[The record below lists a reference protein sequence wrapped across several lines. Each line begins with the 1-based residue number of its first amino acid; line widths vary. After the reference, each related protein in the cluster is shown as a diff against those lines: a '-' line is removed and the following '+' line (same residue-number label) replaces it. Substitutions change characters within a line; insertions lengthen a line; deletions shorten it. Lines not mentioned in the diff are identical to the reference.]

1 MRVHQLSICFPV
13 EYHVFDYFALLCEKV
28 LTFLQSSAKFTRM
41 KRAQHDI
48 IVKDLARKM
57 VFVNGPRQ
65 VGKTSLAF
73 AISKGFE
80 KSLYLNYDN
89 ISHRDII
96 RKADWLPDTRLL
108 ILDELHKMEGWKNYL
123 KGIYDTKPAHQQI
136 LVTGSARLE
145 AFRQSGDSL
154 AGRFFRHR
162 LNPLS
167 MAEIPDS
174 TGNTLDLLLE
184 RGGFPEPFLSE
195 STDDVNRWRLL
206 YIDGLIRTDILDFE
220 KIHDFR
226 AIQLTLELLRRRVG
240 SPVSWSSLAR
250 DVNCSP
256 NTIKRYVEILE
267 SIFII
272 FRVHPFHRNIGRSL
286 LKEPKIYF
294 YDTGM
299 VIGDEGIR
307 LENLVAISL
316 LKHLNWIED
325 CKGRRSELKTL
336 RTKEKKEVDF
346 VMVEDGEPKLIV
358 EVKLSDT
365 NISPSLNY
373 FHKKYGFNAVQVVK
387 NTNIERMVEGIQLRR
402 AVNFLKDLII

>member
-1 MRVHQLSICFPV
+1 
-13 EYHVFDYFALLCEKV
+13 
-28 LTFLQSSAKFTRM
+28 M
-41 KRAQHDI
+41 KRAQQDI

-57 VFVNGPRQ
+57 VFVSGPRQ
-65 VGKTSLAF
+65 VGKTSLAI
-73 AISKGFE
+73 AIGKGFE
-80 KSLYLNYDN
+80 KSRYLNYDN

-96 RKADWLPDTRLL
+96 RKADWLPGTRLL
-108 ILDELHKMEGWKNYL
+108 ILDELHKMEGWKNFL
-123 KGIYDTKPAHQQI
+123 KGIYDTKPSHQQI

-167 MAEIPDS
+167 MAELPDS
-174 TGNTLDLLLE
+174 TDNSLDLLLE
-184 RGGFPEPFLSE
+184 RGGFPEPFLAE
-195 STDDVNRWRLL
+195 SVDDANRWRLL
-206 YIDGLIRTDILDFE
+206 HIDGLIRTDILDFE

-250 DVNCSP
+250 DVNCAP

-267 SIFII
+267 SLFIV
-272 FRVHPFHRNIGRSL
+272 FRVTPFHRNIGRSL

-299 VIGDEGIR
+299 VQGDEGIR
-307 LENLVAISL
+307 LENLIAVSL

-325 CKGRRSELKTL
+325 CKGKRCELKTL

-346 VMVEDGEPKLIV
+346 VMVEDDEPELIV

-365 NISPSLNY
+365 SISPALHY
-373 FHKKYGFNAVQVVK
+373 FHEKYGFKAAQVVK
-387 NTNIERMVEGIQLRR
+387 NTNVERMVEGIELRR
-402 AVNFLKDLII
+402 AADFLNELII

>member
-1 MRVHQLSICFPV
+1 MRRVQ
-13 EYHVFDYFALLCEKV
+13 
-28 LTFLQSSAKFTRM
+28 Q
-41 KRAQHDI
+41 DI

-57 VFVNGPRQ
+57 VFITGPRQ
-65 VGKTSLAF
+65 VGKTSLAL
-73 AISKGFE
+73 AISEGFE

-89 ISHRDII
+89 IDHRDII
-96 RKADWLPDTRLL
+96 RKAAWLPDNQLL
-108 ILDELHKMEGWKNYL
+108 IFDELHKMKGWKNYL
-123 KGIYDTKPAHQQI
+123 KGIYDTKPSGQQI

-162 LNPLS
+162 LAPFS

-174 TGNTLDLLLE
+174 TENDLDLLLE
-184 RGGFPEPFLSE
+184 RGGFPEPFLAE
-195 STDDVNRWRLL
+195 SVDDARRWRLQ

-250 DVNCSP
+250 DVNCAP
-256 NTIKRYVEILE
+256 NTIKKYVGVLE
-267 SIFII
+267 SLFIV
-272 FRVHPFHRNIGRSL
+272 FRVTPFHRNIGRSL

-294 YDTGM
+294 YDTGL
-299 VIGDEGIR
+299 VLGDDGIR
-307 LENLVAISL
+307 LENLVAVSL
-316 LKHLNWIED
+316 LKHLDWLED
-325 CKGRRSELKTL
+325 SKGIRCSLKTL

-346 VMVEDGEPKLIV
+346 VMVEDDEPKLIV

-365 NISPSLNY
+365 GISPSLYY
-373 FHKKYGFNAVQVVK
+373 FHKKYNLEAAQVVK
-387 NTNIERMVEGIQLRR
+387 NSNIERMVEGVQLRR
-402 AVNFLKDLII
+402 AQNFLKELSL